1 MLDNEKRLSIVLMQR
16 KLSTD
21 STKFPENM
29 IQNLNLD
36 RFYQYNPFNKAHE
49 CHGRSHQSPPDTL
62 SILTRAKACSCLK
75 IGHGDL
81 SPARAV

>member
-1 MLDNEKRLSIVLMQR
+1 MLDNEKRVSILLMQH

-36 RFYQYNPFNKAHE
+36 LVYQYNPFDKAHE

-62 SILTRAKACSCLK
+62 SILTRAKAGSCLK
-75 IGHGDL
+75 IGHGDP
-81 SPARAV
+81 SPASAV

>member
-1 MLDNEKRLSIVLMQR
+1 MLDNEKRLSIVLMQH

-36 RFYQYNPFNKAHE
+36 LVYQYNPFNKE
-49 CHGRSHQSPPDTL
+49 CHGRSHQPPPDTL
-62 SILTRAKACSCLK
+62 SILTQAKAGSYLK
-75 IGHGDL
+75 IGHGDP
-81 SPARAV
+81 SPARAL

>member
-1 MLDNEKRLSIVLMQR
+1 MQH

-36 RFYQYNPFNKAHE
+36 LAWFINITPSIRHMSVMEEVIKPRQ
-49 CHGRSHQSPPDTL
+49 TL
-62 SILTRAKACSCLK
+62 SILTRAKAGSCLK
-75 IGHGDL
+75 IGQGDP
-81 SPARAV
+81 SPSRAV